1 MSVPPHSDDRFRELF
16 EQSGIAQAL
25 LARDGT
31 ITAINEAA
39 AALFRR
45 SPREVHGKPLLPRLP
60 EEEADA
66 DLDLLDQLRSGR
78 RDRVQFE
85 RRLLRRDG
93 TWIDALVSV
102 AGVRNAGEVHE
113 FSVCLQ
119 DISALKNAQRDAER
133 AEARWRSLSQ
143 NASDVALIVDEGLVI
158 DYASPAQTAL
168 LGYAE
173 EDLTGRHLPSLAH
186 PEDELRVGAVMRR
199 LIADGGSDLLLE
211 VRLKS
216 ASGEW
221 CRVEQRVLNLLDDPF
236 VGGLV
241 VNLRDVTE
249 RHELQ
254 TTLMRATLEDPLTR
268 LPNRALL
275 MDRIE
280 QAIESELAGGG
291 EYSLML
297 VNVDRLAAINDAFG
311 HTTGDD
317 VLCAA
322 ADALCALVRPS
333 DTVARYAGDEF
344 AILLTSA
351 SDSRQASALAERVSA
366 ALNTELVRAG
376 EPNVHFSASVGLA
389 HGPAETAEAL
399 VSAAAAATA
408 RAKELGRGRLH
419 VLEDTARD
427 RVTEKRNLA
436 AELAAAVAAD
446 ELTVHYQPI
455 VDLRTGDIASFEAL
469 VRWNHPQR
477 GLLHPTTFLPMAEA
491 LDLQVRI
498 DEWVLNEACRT
509 AKTWARG
516 EQGPISVS
524 VNVAPAHLTAP
535 DFADG
540 VVRALKASQLDPA
553 LLTLEVTETAVVAD
567 VARAQ
572 EVLRTLSELGV
583 RVSIDDF
590 GTGYSSMLQLRQLP
604 FHKLKIDRE
613 FVLELPTS
621 TDDTAICASVISLA
635 DKLKVDVIAEGI
647 EQQQQAAVLL
657 SLGCRYGQGFLW
669 SAAVP
674 AAETTSLIDERPWA
688 VSVTPPTTRRYRARQ
703 LPPADPA
710 VVERAR
716 AMHEAGASL
725 HTIAASLNR
734 SDVPSTSGRRWHP
747 STVARLLFPPTRP

>member
-1 MSVPPHSDDRFRELF
+1 MSSSTLPDDRFRELF
-16 EQSGIAQAL
+16 EQSGVAQAL
-25 LARDGT
+25 IARDGI

-39 AALFRR
+39 AALFGR
-45 SPREVHGKPLLPRLP
+45 SPSEVQGQPLLSRLP
-60 EEEADA
+60 EEDPDA
-66 DLDLLDQLRSGR
+66 DLELLDQLRSGQ

-85 RRLLRRDG
+85 RRLLRHDG
-93 TWIDALVSV
+93 RWMDALVSA
-102 AGVRNAGEVHE
+102 AGVGSGGEVRE
-113 FSVCLQ
+113 ISICLQ
-119 DISALKNAQRDAER
+119 DITVLKNAQREAER

-143 NASDVALIVDEGLVI
+143 NASDVALIVDEDLVI
-158 DYASPAQTAL
+158 DYASPALTEL

-186 PEDELRVGAVMRR
+186 PEDTLRIGAVMRR
-199 LIADGGSDLLLE
+199 LIAEGGSDLLAEL
-211 VRLKS
+211 RLKS
-216 ASGEW
+216 ATGEW
-221 CRVEQRVLNLLDDPF
+221 RRVEQRVLNLLADPY
-236 VGGLV
+236 VAGLV

-280 QAIESELAGGG
+280 HAIEGELAGGG

-317 VLCAA
+317 VLVAA
-322 ADALCALVRPS
+322 ADALCTLVRPS

-351 SDSRQASALAERVSA
+351 GDSIQASALAERVTT
-366 ALNTELVRAG
+366 ALNTELVRRG
-376 EPNVHFSASVGLA
+376 EPTVHYSACVGLA

-427 RVTEKRNLA
+427 RVAENRNLA
-436 AELAAAVAAD
+436 AELASAVATD
-446 ELTVHYQPI
+446 QLTVHYQPI

-469 VRWNHPQR
+469 VRWNHPRR
-477 GLLHPTTFLPMAEA
+477 GVLQPHTFLPMAEA

-509 AKTWARG
+509 AKTWPCAER
-516 EQGPISVS
+516 GPISVS

-535 DFADG
+535 DFAAS
-540 VVRALKASQLDPA
+540 VVRALEASQLDPA

-572 EVLRTLSELGV
+572 QVLTTLSELGV
-583 RVSIDDF
+583 RVAIDDF

-613 FVLELPTS
+613 FVLELPSS

-647 EQQQQAAVLL
+647 EEQQQAAVLL

-674 AAETTSLIDERPWA
+674 AAETTPLIDDRPWA
-688 VSVTPPTTRRYRARQ
+688 VPATAPVPRRSRARQ
-703 LPPADPA
+703 LPSADPA
-710 VVERAR
+710 VVEHAR

-734 SDVPSTSGRRWHP
+734 DHVPSSSGRRWHP
-747 STVARLLFPPTRP
+747 STVARLLFPQTRP